1 MASHIIGHFVLSEPY
16 EKLARSSDVVYF
28 SMVAVWAK
36 FQTLVII
43 SKKVFRLEIYEKDKQ
58 NIFTA

>member
-1 MASHIIGHFVLSEPY
+1 MFNRLVYQSIWNMASHIIGHFVLSEPY

-43 SKKVFRLEIYEKDKQ
+43 SKKEFLG
-58 NIFTA
+58 